1 MAFKFFRVRDLGSHP
16 TLHKS
21 RRAYARQ
28 RYSTPFFVLR
38 ETLSSFQAYNGFGI
52 SASLSF
58 YATFALIPLIVLMF
72 FLLSH
77 LVVSSN
83 YATVKLAIIVSN
95 LMPNLSNRIM
105 VEVYNAS
112 QHKAAWGVFGFIAM
126 FWLAVPL
133 AGALRS
139 AFHTIASVHEA
150 PSFLRRQFKDILG
163 VLGILLMFFLFTILG
178 LGVEKIIGIVE
189 PHMARSSA
197 RYINSATSIIL
208 TTLLTA
214 VFYRVYFP
222 VRLRLSYIMIGA
234 IVTAILWLAMRPA
247 FSLFL
252 SVNPAYGA
260 VFGGMKN
267 LFISIAWLYY
277 TFVVF
282 MLGTTLIATLRKKDV
297 LLLQGLFD
305 QMPEDKAT
313 YLEELME
320 RYGRTFRKGDYIFR
334 INDSSHDLY
343 YLVSGRI
350 KLMLENRLLREL
362 ESGDYF
368 GEMAF
373 LTQTPRVADA
383 IVVSD
388 EAKVVV
394 ISAENIETLFMG
406 EPRITMNFLRQMAI
420 RLQNNHV
427 PGSA

>member
-1 MAFKFFRVRDLGSHP
+1 MALNLSRVKHLGSHP
-16 TLHKS
+16 ALHKS
-21 RRAYARQ
+21 RRAYARH

-38 ETLSSFQAYNGFGI
+38 ETLSSFQVHNGFGI

-58 YATFALIPLIVLMF
+58 YAMFALIPLIVLMF

-83 YATVKLAIIVSN
+83 YATVKLAILVSN
-95 LMPNLSNRIM
+95 LVPNLSSRIM

-139 AFHTIASVHEA
+139 AFYTIASVKEA
-150 PSFLRRQFKDILG
+150 PSFMRRQVKDILG

-178 LGVEKIIGIVE
+178 LGIEKVVEVLE
-189 PHMARSSA
+189 PHVSYSRHL
-197 RYINSATSIIL
+197 NSATSIIL
-208 TTLLTA
+208 TTLLMA

-222 VRLRLSYIMIGA
+222 VRLRFAHILIGA
-234 IVTAILWLAMRPA
+234 TVTALLWLAMRPA

-282 MLGTTLIATLRKKDV
+282 MLGTTLISTLRKKDV
-297 LLLQGLFD
+297 LLLRGLFD
-305 QMPEDKAT
+305 QMPEDQTT

-320 RYGRTFRKGDYIFR
+320 RYGKTFRKGDYIFK
-334 INDSSHDLY
+334 IDDSCHDLY

-350 KLMLENRLLREL
+350 KLMLGERVLREL
-362 ESGDYF
+362 NSGDYF

-383 IVVSD
+383 IVVSN
-388 EAKVVV
+388 EARVVV
-394 ISAENIETLFMG
+394 VNAESIETLLLG
-406 EPRITMNFLRQMAI
+406 EPHITMSFLRQMAT
-420 RLQNNHV
+420 RLQHNHIQ
-427 PGSA
+427 GAA

>member
-1 MAFKFFRVRDLGSHP
+1 MALNISKVKHLGSHP
-16 TLHKS
+16 ALHKS

-38 ETLSSFQAYNGFGI
+38 ETLISFQVHNGFGI

-58 YATFALIPLIVLMF
+58 YAMFALIPLIVLMF

-95 LMPNLSNRIM
+95 LVPNLSNRIM

-139 AFHTIASVHEA
+139 AFYTIASIQEK
-150 PSFLRRQFKDILG
+150 PSFLRRQIKDILG

-178 LGVEKIIGIVE
+178 LGIEKVINILE
-189 PHMARSSA
+189 PHTAYSK
-197 RYINSATSIIL
+197 YINSATSIAL

-214 VFYRVYFP
+214 IFYRVYFP
-222 VRLRLSYIMIGA
+222 VRLRLSHIMIGA
-234 IVTAILWLAMRPA
+234 VVTALLWLAMRPA

-282 MLGTTLIATLRKKDV
+282 MLGTTLISTLRKKDV
-297 LLLQGLFD
+297 LLLRGLFD
-305 QMPEDKAT
+305 QMPEDKTA
-313 YLEELME
+313 YLDELME
-320 RYGRTFRKGDYIFR
+320 RYGKIFQRGDYIFR
-334 INDSSHDLY
+334 VNDNCHDLY
-343 YLVSGRI
+343 YLVSGQI
-350 KLMLENRLLREL
+350 KLMLGEKLLREL
-362 ESGDYF
+362 NSGDYF

-383 IVVSD
+383 IVVSK
-388 EAKVVV
+388 EAGVVV
-394 ISAENIETLFMG
+394 VNAENIETLLQG
-406 EPRITMNFLRQMAI
+406 EPQIAMNFLRQIAT
-420 RLQNNHV
+420 RLQHSHIN
-427 PGSA
+427 GSA

>member
-1 MAFKFFRVRDLGSHP
+1 MAFNLSKVKHLGSHP
-16 TLHKS
+16 ALHKS
-21 RRAYARQ
+21 RRAYARH

-38 ETLSSFQAYNGFGI
+38 ETLSSFQTHNGFAI

-58 YATFALIPLIVLMF
+58 YAMFALIPLIVLMF

-83 YATVKLAIIVSN
+83 YATVKLAILVSN
-95 LMPNLSNRIM
+95 LVPNLSSRIM

-112 QHKAAWGVFGFIAM
+112 KHKAAWGVFGFVAM

-139 AFHTIASVHEA
+139 AFYTIASVKET
-150 PSFLRRQFKDILG
+150 PSFLRRQVKDILG

-178 LGVEKIIGIVE
+178 LGMEKVINILE
-189 PHMARSSA
+189 PHTAHSK
-197 RYINSATSIIL
+197 YLNSATSISL

-214 VFYRVYFP
+214 IFYRVYFP
-222 VRLRLSYIMIGA
+222 VKLRLSHILIGA
-234 IVTAILWLAMRPA
+234 IITSLLWLAMRPA

-282 MLGTTLIATLRKKDV
+282 MLGTTLISTLRKKDV
-297 LLLQGLFD
+297 LLLRGLFD
-305 QMPEDKAT
+305 QMPEDRAI
-313 YLEELME
+313 YLEELMD
-320 RYGRTFRKGDYIFR
+320 RYGKKFKRGEYVFR
-334 INDSSHDLY
+334 INDSCHDLY

-350 KLMLENRLLREL
+350 RLMLGDRLLREL
-362 ESGDYF
+362 NSGDYF

-383 IVVSD
+383 IVMSN
-388 EAKVVV
+388 EAEVVV
-394 ISAENIETLFMG
+394 VNAENIETLLLG
-406 EPRITMNFLRQMAI
+406 EPHITMGFLRQMAA
-420 RLQNNHV
+420 RLQHNHIQ
-427 PGSA
+427 GS

>member
-1 MAFKFFRVRDLGSHP
+1 MAFNIPKVTQLQAQA
-16 TLHKS
+16 LYKS

-28 RYSTPFFVLR
+28 QYSTPLFVLR
-38 ETLSSFQAYNGFGI
+38 ETLRSFQSHNGFGI
-52 SASLSF
+52 AASLSF
-58 YATFALIPLIVLMF
+58 YAMFALIPLIVLMF

-139 AFHTIASVHEA
+139 AFYTIASVREA
-150 PSFLRRQFKDILG
+150 PSFLRRQLKDILG

-178 LGVEKIIGIVE
+178 LGVEKVIGIVE
-189 PHMARSSA
+189 PHIARSSA
-197 RYINSATSIIL
+197 RYINSITSIML

-214 VFYRVYFP
+214 VFYQVYFP
-222 VRLRLSYIMIGA
+222 VRLRLSHIMIGA

-282 MLGTTLIATLRKKDV
+282 MLGTTLISTLRKKDV
-297 LLLQGLFD
+297 LLLRSLFD
-305 QMPEDKAT
+305 QMPDDKAI
-313 YLEELME
+313 YLQELMQ
-320 RYGRTFRKGDYIFR
+320 RYGKTFQCGEYIFR
-334 INDSSHDLY
+334 TDDDCHDLY
-343 YLVSGRI
+343 YLVSGQVQLVLGDKPMRI
-350 KLMLENRLLREL
+350 MN
-362 ESGDYF
+362 SDDYF
-368 GEMAF
+368 GEMGL
-373 LTQTPRVADA
+373 LTHTTRVADA
-383 IVVSD
+383 VVVSD
-388 EAKVVV
+388 EAQVVV
-394 ISAENIETLFMG
+394 ISDENIETLLMG
-406 EPRITMNFLRQMAI
+406 EPRIAMNFLKEMAS
-420 RLQNNHV
+420 RLLNNHV
-427 PGSA
+427 QGAS

>member
-1 MAFKFFRVRDLGSHP
+1 MALNLSKVKHLGSHP
-16 TLHKS
+16 ALHKS
-21 RRAYARQ
+21 RRAYARH

-38 ETLSSFQAYNGFGI
+38 ETLNSFQVHNGFGM

-58 YATFALIPLIVLMF
+58 YAMFALIPLIVLMF

-83 YATVKLAIIVSN
+83 SATVKLAIIVSN
-95 LMPNLSNRIM
+95 LVPNLSNRIM

-139 AFHTIASVHEA
+139 AFYTIAGVQEK
-150 PSFLRRQFKDILG
+150 PSFMRRQIKDILG

-178 LGVEKIIGIVE
+178 LGIEKVMHVLE
-189 PHMARSSA
+189 PHTSYS
-197 RYINSATSIIL
+197 RYINSAISIAL
-208 TTLLTA
+208 TTLLIA
-214 VFYRVYFP
+214 MFYRVYFP
-222 VRLRLSYIMIGA
+222 LRLQHSHIVIGA
-234 IVTAILWLAMRPA
+234 AITALLWLAMRPA

-252 SVNPAYGA
+252 SINPAYGA

-282 MLGTTLIATLRKKDV
+282 MLGTTLVSILHKKDV
-297 LLLQGLFD
+297 LLLRGLFG
-305 QMPEDKAT
+305 QMPDDKET

-320 RYGRTFRKGDYIFR
+320 RYGKTFQRSEYIFKA
-334 INDSSHDLY
+334 NDSCHDLY
-343 YLVSGRI
+343 YLVSGQV
-350 KLMLENRLLREL
+350 KLMVGGKLLREL
-362 ESGDYF
+362 NAGDYF

-383 IVVSD
+383 IVTSD
-388 EAKVVV
+388 TASVVV
-394 ISAENIETLFMG
+394 MSAENIETLLRS
-406 EPRITMNFLRQMAI
+406 EPDITMNFLRQIAS
-420 RLQNNHV
+420 RLQHNHIQ
-427 PGSA
+427 GAA